1 MWFTVYQLHHSKA
14 VIKTLRMAQSPRC
27 LRALDAHAWTLR
39 REVEEW
45 GWGYGGWAG
54 RDPGGRRPNSIN
66 ALAATGTIPETDA
79 LGLRADPR
87 VSNFPAPA
95 PASHILEPEPG
106 VGLDTGRGGAW
117 GGSPHDPAHSS
128 GDTLLSKI
136 LIPGPTHAF
145 PQARLPGPAPCSLYG
160 PAQGH
165 TLRPQD
171 PLPPSS
177 RPRPTQDSGQT
188 SPWPHGPSLG
198 SAMSWPRP
206 ATQAPPMPRP

>member
-1 MWFTVYQLHHSKA
+1 MGGGQEETQVGGDLTPL
-14 VIKTLRMAQSPRC
+14 TLWQPLAPYLRQTLWGFALTRGSPTSPPPPPPPTSWSQSQG
-27 LRALDAHAWTLR
+27 
-39 REVEEW
+39 W
-45 GWGYGGWAG
+45 GWTRAG
-54 RDPGGRRPNSIN
+54 AG
-66 ALAATGTIPETDA
+66 
-79 LGLRADPR
+79 LG
-87 VSNFPAPA
+87 
-95 PASHILEPEPG
+95 
-106 VGLDTGRGGAW
+106 